1 MARKKRDLSL
11 EVGEVVPA
19 FDHASAVLA
28 GRIMAAEALA
38 ARYGVEPPRLDDLA
52 PMLLDMPPFVS
63 RESVSA
69 VLGMPLSSKTMR
81 NHDCLGTGPRLRFS
95 VANKVVY
102 PAAFLLEWVERQN
115 LLRALVAKPIAKVRA
130 S

>member
-1 MARKKRDLSL
+1 MARKKRGLSL
-11 EVGEVVPA
+11 EIGEVVPA
-19 FDHASAVLA
+19 FDQASALLA
-28 GRIMAAEALA
+28 ARIMAAEALA
-38 ARYGVEPPRLDDLA
+38 LRYGVEPPALTDLA
-52 PMLLDMPPFVS
+52 PLLLDIPPFVT

-69 VLGMPLSSKTMR
+69 VLGMPVSSKTMR

-102 PAAFLLEWVERQN
+102 PAAFLLEWVEQQD
-115 LLRALVAKPIAKVRA
+115 LRPSVAKPIVKVAA